1 MSERDFI
8 RWVQRQVRRSK
19 DVLVDIGHD
28 AAVVRGS
35 RHVLLK
41 VDNLIEGLHFSPRTP
56 PRWIGHKAMARPL
69 SDIAAMA
76 GTPRFA
82 MIAWAMPRRAAKII
96 KPVFTGLRK
105 TGERYGVR
113 IVGGDLSVYD
123 GPFVI
128 SVSIFGEPGPRTFT
142 RRGARPG
149 DLICVT
155 GPLGGSIV
163 RKHLTFQPRFKEAR
177 ALARSGGLH
186 AMMDISDGL
195 LIDLDRMCEA
205 SGVGATLVEGLVPV
219 APDAHR
225 VDRRPAIEHALS
237 DGEDYEL
244 LAAVT
249 ERVAHGLRFL
259 HPVGE
264 FTERPGIRVLTQD
277 LEFRR
282 ARPVG
287 WSYEF

>member
-1 MSERDFI
+1 
-8 RWVQRQVRRSK
+8 V
-19 DVLVDIGHD
+19 VDIGHD

-35 RHVLLK
+35 RWSLLK
-41 VDNLIEGLHFSPRTP
+41 VDNLIEGVHFTSRTA

-76 GTPRFA
+76 GTPRYA
-82 MIAWAMPRRAAKII
+82 LIAWAMPRRASRII
-96 KPVFTGLRK
+96 KPVFTGIRK
-105 TGERYGVR
+105 TGEQYGVR

-123 GPFVI
+123 GPFMI
-128 SVSIFGEPGPRTFT
+128 SVSIYGEPGPKTFT
-142 RRGARPG
+142 RDGAKPG

-155 GPLGGSIV
+155 GPLGGSI
-163 RKHLTFQPRFKEAR
+163 RGKHLTFQPRFKEAR
-177 ALARSGGLH
+177 ALAKSGGLH

-205 SGVGATLVEGLVPV
+205 SGVGATIVEGLVPISK
-219 APDAHR
+219 DAGS
-225 VDRRPAIEHALS
+225 IEHALT

-249 ERVAHGLRFL
+249 EKVAHRLKFL
-259 HPVGE
+259 FPIGE
-264 FTERPGIRVLTQD
+264 FTERPGLRILTQD

-282 ARPVG
+282 AKPLG
-287 WSYEF
+287 WTHKF